1 MVRMQSRYAHSHFGE
16 VIDAAQRE
24 PVSITRNG
32 RDVAVVMSQHEY
44 ERLLEAEDAL
54 LARRADEA
62 LRNANWVGVE
72 ESERALKE
80 IFDAQA

>member
-1 MVRMQSRYAHSHFGE
+1 MVRIQSRYAHSHFGE

-32 RDVAVVMSQHEY
+32 REIAVVMSQQEY
-44 ERLLEAEDAL
+44 ARLLEVEDAL

-62 LRNANWVGVE
+62 LRNAQWLGPE
-72 ESERALKE
+72 ASEKAIRDIL
-80 IFDAQA
+80 DAQA

>member
-1 MVRMQSRYAHSHFGE
+1 MVRIHSRYAHSHFGE

-32 RDVAVVMSQHEY
+32 RDIAVVISQYEY

-54 LARRADEA
+54 LAKRADEA
-62 LRNANWVGVE
+62 YRNAKWLSPE
-72 ESERALKE
+72 DSEKALRE
-80 IFDAQA
+80 FLDAEA